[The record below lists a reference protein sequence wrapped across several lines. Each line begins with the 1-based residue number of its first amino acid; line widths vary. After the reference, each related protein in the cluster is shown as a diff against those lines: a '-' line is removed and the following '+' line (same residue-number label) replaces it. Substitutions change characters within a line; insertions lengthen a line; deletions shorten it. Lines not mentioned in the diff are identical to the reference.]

1 MVKNP
6 WHLSP
11 KKSGLINS
19 KKKGNW
25 QVKKSIDNDS
35 KNPSHRK
42 YFHCYATANDSFFY
56 FKDLRNLKRIKN
68 LDPGVDQVFLFLA
81 ISDVRKSNPLDRLF
95 VKMAKAMFKDHP
107 IITLVE
113 IFHKPNIGRD
123 FSSYQMLLDK
133 VRPMASAND
142 YILFQNRSGCGPFRT
157 EWYQKFVTQFEKP
170 ANVAICG
177 STINFFDHPSR
188 SLKDDLPHIQTYS
201 FMSTLFFMNMLGAGF
216 PGAKETDRCEIIT
229 KGEIGLSQF
238 FLERGYKI
246 TCIEW
251 PDLAICNQSQSP
263 HTIDVRKSVTANHCF
278 YHRKYSKTKLLLRN
292 LTS

>member
-1 MVKNP
+1 M
-6 WHLSP
+6 
-11 KKSGLINS
+11 KKLTD
-19 KKKGNW
+19 K
-25 QVKKSIDNDS
+25 DS
-35 KNPSHRK
+35 KNLTQRK

-56 FKDLRNLKRIKN
+56 FKDLLNLKRIKN
-68 LDPGVDQVFLFLA
+68 LDPGVDRVFLFLA
-81 ISDVRKSNPLDRLF
+81 ISDVRKSNPMDRLF
-95 VKMAKAMFKDHP
+95 EKMARTMFKDHP
-107 IITLVE
+107 RITLVE

-133 VRPMASAND
+133 VRPMATAND
-142 YILFQNRSGCGPFRT
+142 YIFFQNRSGYGPFRT
-157 EWYQKFVTQFEKP
+157 EWYKRFVAQFEKLED
-170 ANVAICG
+170 VAVCG
-177 STINFFDHPSR
+177 STINFLDHPSR

-201 FMSTLFFMNMLGAGF
+201 FLSTLFFMNMLGADF
-216 PGAKETDRCEIIT
+216 PGAKETDRCDIIT

-238 FLERGYKI
+238 FLEKGYKI

-263 HTIDVRKSVTANHCF
+263 NTFDVKKSVTAKHCF